1 MHSPPRALYIDN
13 LIKIYYNNYICNR
26 NGKTIPGIPPQESE
40 RITHMFRSM
49 TAYSRKC
56 AETDGRSVSVE
67 IKSVNNK
74 YLDLNIRMPRAIV
87 TLEPRIRSL
96 FSEAGVSRGKVDV
109 TVSCTRIW
117 GEGEDKTSSAP
128 LVIDR
133 AAAASYIA
141 ALKTLRDE
149 FGLYDDISVMKVA
162 ENRDIFTVEGA
173 GDETD
178 PETEWAYIRP
188 VLADALEAF
197 CAERAREGENLRADI
212 CGKLRGIGVLVDRVA
227 ELSDANTAALH
238 ERITARLTSLLA
250 DVGAA
255 PDERL
260 VLTECAALA
269 DRLAI
274 DEELVRL
281 RSHLSALEGMTAQDA
296 PVGRRFDFQLQEV
309 NREINTICSKC
320 QNAEIAALGVELK
333 NETEKVREQ
342 IQNIE

>member
-1 MHSPPRALYIDN
+1 M
-13 LIKIYYNNYICNR
+13 
-26 NGKTIPGIPPQESE
+26 
-40 RITHMFRSM
+40 
-49 TAYSRKC
+49 
-56 AETDGRSVSVE
+56 
-67 IKSVNNK
+67 
-74 YLDLNIRMPRAIV
+74 
-87 TLEPRIRSL
+87 
-96 FSEAGVSRGKVDV
+96 
-109 TVSCTRIW
+109 
-117 GEGEDKTSSAP
+117 
-128 LVIDR
+128 
-133 AAAASYIA
+133 
-141 ALKTLRDE
+141 
-149 FGLYDDISVMKVA
+149 
-162 ENRDIFTVEGA
+162 
-173 GDETD
+173 
-178 PETEWAYIRP
+178 
-188 VLADALEAF
+188 LADALEAF

-212 CGKLRGIGVLVDRVA
+212 CGKLRGIGALVDRVA